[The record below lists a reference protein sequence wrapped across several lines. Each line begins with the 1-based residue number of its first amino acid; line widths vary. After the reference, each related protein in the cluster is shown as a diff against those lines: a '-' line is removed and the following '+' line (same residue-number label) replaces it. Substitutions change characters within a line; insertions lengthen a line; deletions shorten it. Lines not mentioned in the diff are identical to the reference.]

1 MTNLFFSNKAR
12 QDLRKIQEYISNEQ
26 ESPQDA
32 LKVIENI
39 LNRIERLIS
48 FPDTGTLLSPKIN
61 FPTNYRYA
69 RAASHL
75 IFYRHENSNIYIDRI
90 IHEKRDFIAILFP
103 GNLND

>member
-1 MTNLFFSNKAR
+1 MTNLVFSTEAR
-12 QDLRKIQEYISNEQ
+12 QDLKKIQEYISNEQ
-26 ESPQDA
+26 ESPQAA

-69 RAASHL
+69 RAVSHL

-90 IHEKRDFIAILFP
+90 IHEKRDFITILFP
-103 GNLND
+103 DKSED